1 MKKLVA
7 TIAFA
12 LPALASAETIYTTV
26 GGAASCVGQ
35 HFKVSDA
42 NDILYKDRAC
52 KLPIVHKN
60 EMRQYV
66 FSAQG
71 MTWDGCWGSLLGNR
85 VLLIS
90 SDGSESIRS
99 KLEFIVANTDQA
111 GNAVVTKSPAE
122 EMEAAQGRKL
132 CP

>member
-7 TIAFA
+7 SIALA
-12 LPALASAETIYTTV
+12 LPILANAETIYTTV

-35 HFKVSDA
+35 HFKVSVA
-42 NDILYKDRAC
+42 NDVLYKDRAC
-52 KLPIVHKN
+52 KLPIAHKN
-60 EMRQYV
+60 DMRQYV

-85 VLLIS
+85 VRLIS

-99 KLEFIVANTDQA
+99 KLEFIVANTDQT
-111 GNAVVTKSPAE
+111 GNAVVVKSPAE
-122 EMEAAQGRKL
+122 EMAAAQGRKL

>member
-7 TIAFA
+7 TIALA
-12 LPALASAETIYTTV
+12 LPILANAETVYTTV

-42 NDILYKDRAC
+42 NDVLYKDRAC
-52 KLPIVHKN
+52 KLPIVHKSD
-60 EMRQYV
+60 MRQYV

-71 MTWDGCWGSLLGNR
+71 MTWDGCWGNLLGNR
-85 VLLIS
+85 VRLIS
-90 SDGSESIRS
+90 SDGSGSIRS
-99 KLEFIVANTDQA
+99 KLEFVVADSDQA
-111 GNAVVTKSPAE
+111 GNAVVVKSPAE
-122 EMEAAQGRKL
+122 EMAKAQGRKL